1 MKIVRYRDI
10 VAAVR
15 EMCMKAAVELPDEFT
30 RSLKRSVTK
39 EKSPLGQ
46 SILKS
51 LIENAAIAKRDAVP
65 LCQDT
70 GFAVFFV
77 ELGSSTIVEGGVL
90 TDAINEGVRLGYREG
105 FLRASIVDDPI
116 FKRINTRDNTPAIIH
131 LSMIAGEGLRI
142 VLAPKGGGCENM
154 SALSMLKPSDGM
166 QAVIDFV
173 VQTVIKAGPNP
184 CPPTIVGVGVGG
196 TADMAAILAKRALL
210 RPLHSSHPAPEYAKM
225 ENTILDT
232 INASG
237 IGPQGLGGSITALAV
252 HIETHPCHIASLPVA
267 VNLNCHAARH
277 VERVL

>member
-1 MKIVRYRDI
+1 MKIVLFRDV

-15 EMCMKAAVELPDEFT
+15 EMCMKAAVELPDDVS
-30 RSLKRSVTK
+30 RCLKRSVAK
-39 EKSPLGQ
+39 ESSPLGQ

-51 LIENAAIAKRDAVP
+51 IVENAAIAKRDAAP

-77 ELGSSTIVEGGVL
+77 DLGSSTIVEGGVL
-90 TDAINEGVRLGYREG
+90 TDAINEGVAQGYRDG

-131 LSMIAGEGLRI
+131 LSMFDGEGLRI

-154 SALSMLKPSDGM
+154 SALAMLKPSDGM

-210 RPLHSSHPAPEYAKM
+210 RPVHKFHAAPEYAKM
-225 ENTILDT
+225 EKTILEA

-237 IGPQGLGGSITALAV
+237 IGPQGFGGAITSLAV
-252 HIETHPCHIASLPVA
+252 HIEPHPCHIASLPVA
-267 VNLNCHAARH
+267 VSLNCHAARH
-277 VERVL
+277 VERGL

>member
-1 MKIVRYRDI
+1 MKVLHFRDI

-15 EMCMKAAVELPDEFT
+15 EMCMKAAVELPDDVA
-30 RSLKRSVTK
+30 RCLKRSVTK
-39 EKSPLGQ
+39 ERSALGQ
-46 SILKS
+46 SVLKS
-51 LIENAAIAKRDAVP
+51 LVENATIAKRDNVP

-77 ELGSSTIVEGGVL
+77 EIGSSTLVEGGVL
-90 TDAINEGVRLGYREG
+90 TDAINEGVRLGYRDG

-116 FKRINTRDNTPAIIH
+116 FKRVNTRDNTPAIIH
-131 LSMIAGEGLRI
+131 LSMFDGEGLRI

-154 SALSMLKPSDGM
+154 SALSMFKPSDGM

-173 VQTVIKAGPNP
+173 VQTVVKAGPNP
-184 CPPTIVGVGVGG
+184 CPPTIVGVGIGG

-210 RPLHSSHPAPEYAKM
+210 LPLHKSHTTAEYAKM
-225 ENTILDT
+225 EKTILDA

-237 IGPQGLGGSITALAV
+237 VGPQGFGGSITSLAV
-252 HIETHPCHIASLPVA
+252 HIETFPCHIASLPVA
-267 VNLNCHAARH
+267 VSLSCHAARH

>member
-1 MKIVRYRDI
+1 MKIVHFRDI

-15 EMCMKAAVELPDEFT
+15 EMCMKAAVELPDDVIH
-30 RSLKRSVTK
+30 SLKRSVAK
-39 EKSPLGQ
+39 ERSPLGQ
-46 SILKS
+46 SIVKS
-51 LIENAAIAKRDAVP
+51 IIENAAVAKRDNVP

-70 GFAVFFV
+70 GFAVFFI
-77 ELGSSTIVEGGVL
+77 ELGSSVIVEGGVL

-131 LSMIAGEGLRI
+131 LSMVAGDGLRI

-154 SALSMLKPSDGM
+154 SALAMLKPSDGM

-210 RPLHSSHPAPEYAKM
+210 RPLHNSHAIPEYAKM
-225 ENTILDT
+225 EKTILDA

-237 IGPQGLGGSITALAV
+237 VGPQGLGGSVTALAV
-252 HIETHPCHIASLPVA
+252 HIETYPCHIASLPVA